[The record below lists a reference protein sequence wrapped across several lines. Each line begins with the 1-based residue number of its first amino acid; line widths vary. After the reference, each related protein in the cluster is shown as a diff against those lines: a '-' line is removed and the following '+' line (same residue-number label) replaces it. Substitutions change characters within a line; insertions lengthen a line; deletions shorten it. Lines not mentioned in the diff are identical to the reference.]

1 MPSAGSRTAGLVCH
15 AEGVSESG
23 LESLDLFRGAIRI
36 AGENAQH
43 LQAKEKPLEGLAAA
57 LLARMKDVGLA
68 IELGEGK
75 VNPAGRLLDSFARAG
90 YAVVWH
96 GFLLTAPL

>member
-1 MPSAGSRTAGLVCH
+1 
-15 AEGVSESG
+15 
-23 LESLDLFRGAIRI
+23 
-36 AGENAQH
+36 
-43 LQAKEKPLEGLAAA
+43 
-57 LLARMKDVGLA
+57 MKDVGLA